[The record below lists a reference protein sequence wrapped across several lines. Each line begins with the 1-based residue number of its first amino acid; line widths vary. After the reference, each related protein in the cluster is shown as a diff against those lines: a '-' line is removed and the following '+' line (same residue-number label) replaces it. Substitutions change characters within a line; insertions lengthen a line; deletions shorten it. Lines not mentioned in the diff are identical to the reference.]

1 MRGSKKARLAELL
14 REERRAW
21 HDGIRYLAGVD
32 EAGLGPLAG
41 PVVAAAVIMPPG
53 DEGIEGVD
61 DSKVLSRPRRERL
74 ALAIRAKAVAIG
86 LGVVDVEEIDRMNIY
101 QAGLKAMRLAVER
114 LRVLPEH
121 VFADGRTIPGVSI
134 SQTRIAGGDAR
145 VYSIAAAS
153 IIAKVHRDAIM
164 RRLDG
169 VYPGYGFAHHVGY
182 GTRAHL
188 EALKA
193 LGPCPCHRRSFAPVR
208 EVLGAERLAGTKMG
222 G

>member
-1 MRGSKKARLAELL
+1 MRESQKARLAELL

-21 HDGIRYLAGVD
+21 RDGIEYLAGVD

-41 PVVAAAVIMPPG
+41 PVVAAAVIMPAG

-61 DSKVLSRPRRERL
+61 DSKVLSRAQRERL

-86 LGVVDVEEIDRMNIY
+86 LGVVDAQEIDRMNIY
-101 QAGLKAMRLAVER
+101 RAGLEAMRLAVER
-114 LRVLPEH
+114 LRVRPEH
-121 VFADGRTIPGVSI
+121 VFADGRTIPGMSI
-134 SQTRIAGGDAR
+134 SQTRIVGGDAR

-164 RRLDG
+164 RRLDS
-169 VYPGYGFAHHVGY
+169 VYPGYGFARHVGY

-188 EALKA
+188 EALRT
-193 LGPCPCHRRSFAPVR
+193 LGPCPCHRRTFAPVR
-208 EVLGAERLAGTKMG
+208 EALGAGRLEGAKTG

>member
-1 MRGSKKARLAELL
+1 MKESEKARLAELL
-14 REERRAW
+14 REESRLWLR
-21 HDGIRYLAGVD
+21 GIRYLAGVD

-41 PVVAAAVIMPPG
+41 PVVAAAVIMPAG

-61 DSKVLSRPRRERL
+61 DSKALSRRRRERL

-114 LRVLPEH
+114 LWVRPEH
-121 VFADGRTIPGVSI
+121 VLADGRTIPGLSI
-134 SQTRIAGGDAR
+134 SQTGIAGGDAR

-164 RRLDG
+164 RRLDSI
-169 VYPGYGFAHHVGY
+169 YPGYGFARHVGY

-188 EALKA
+188 EALRA

-208 EVLGAERLAGTKMG
+208 EALGAERAPGTRMPG
-222 G
+222 